1 MNPNYKKII
10 NNKKVGI
17 INGILSA
24 IMWGADTVLIGIV
37 ILLVSSL
44 KIKNSLFLAPFISAF
59 LHDFC
64 SVIWLTIY
72 LFIKKEFKKVK
83 LCLKTKS
90 AKFVIL
96 GGILGGP
103 IGMAGYLFS
112 IQNLGASY
120 TAAISSIYPAVGAI
134 MAKMFLKEKM
144 SKRGWLGL
152 ISSILGIILIS
163 YSRDE
168 TSKNVIGFLFLALCI
183 LGWGSEAV
191 VCALGMKDNEISS
204 NIALFLRQCT
214 SAIIYGIVIIPL
226 INGIG
231 ITVSTITN
239 NVMFLI
245 ILTAFFGTAS
255 YTCYYSS
262 INKIGATKA
271 MGINITYFVWAIIF
285 DTIFI
290 GNSLPIKNIF
300 FGIIIMLGSYL
311 VAKDDKEDNI

>member
-1 MNPNYKKII
+1 MDFNIMKMKSNRRSG
-10 NNKKVGI
+10 VF
-17 INGILSA
+17 NGVISA
-24 IMWGADTVLIGIV
+24 VMWGADTVLIGLV
-37 ILLVSSL
+37 IISVSSL
-44 KIKNSLFLAPFISAF
+44 NVKNAVFLAPFVSAF

-64 SVIWLTIY
+64 SAIWLTIY
-72 LFIKKEFKKVK
+72 LVIKREFRKVK
-83 LCLKTKS
+83 MCLKTKS

-103 IGMAGYLFS
+103 IGMAGYLLA

-134 MAKMFLKEKM
+134 MAKILLKEKM
-144 SKRGWLGL
+144 NKKGWIGL
-152 ISSILGIILIS
+152 ILSILGIAVMS
-163 YSRDE
+163 YSKRE
-168 TSKNVIGFLFLALCI
+168 VNTNTIGFLFLILCI

-191 VCALGMKDNEISS
+191 VCAIGMKDDEISS

-226 INGIG
+226 IKGIG
-231 ITVSTITN
+231 ITFSTITDS
-239 NVMFLI
+239 VMFLI

-255 YTCYYSS
+255 YTCYYSAIS
-262 INKIGATKA
+262 KIGATKA

-285 DTIFI
+285 DTIFM
-290 GNSLPIKNIF
+290 GNNLSIKNIF

-311 VAKDDKEDNI
+311 VAKEE

>member
-1 MNPNYKKII
+1 MNFNIMKIES
-10 NNKKVGI
+10 NRRSGI
-17 INGILSA
+17 FNGIMSA
-24 IMWGADTVLIGIV
+24 IMWGADTVLIGLV
-37 ILLVSSL
+37 IISVSSL
-44 KIKNSLFLAPFISAF
+44 NIKNAVFLAPFVSAF

-64 SVIWLTIY
+64 SAIWLTIY
-72 LFIKKEFKKVK
+72 LFIKREFKKVK
-83 LCLKTKS
+83 ICLKTKS

-103 IGMAGYLFS
+103 IGMAGYLLA

-134 MAKMFLKEKM
+134 MAKILLKEKM
-144 SKRGWLGL
+144 NKKGWIGL
-152 ISSILGIILIS
+152 ILSILGITIMS
-163 YSRDE
+163 YS
-168 TSKNVIGFLFLALCI
+168 KNEANINTIGFLFLILCI

-191 VCALGMKDNEISS
+191 VCAIGMKDDEISS

-226 INGIG
+226 IKGIG
-231 ITVSTITN
+231 ITFSTITN
-239 NVMFLI
+239 EVMFLI

-255 YTCYYSS
+255 YTCYYSAIS
-262 INKIGATKA
+262 KIGATKA

-285 DTIFI
+285 DTIFM
-290 GNSLPIKNIF
+290 GNNLSIKNIF

-311 VAKDDKEDNI
+311 VAKED